1 VVFDQ
6 NNSAFLRKLAGH
18 HRILGDQ
25 RLRDHIYR
33 LFRKGS
39 ENATGET
46 VHIRFNSFLELY
58 KELNH
63 VGGVSLTDEEKNEMV
78 VTPWEV
84 RGKVDY
90 ERLIREFGTQ
100 PLTDKLLEGIS
111 KHTGEL
117 HVQLRRELFFS
128 HRDLDVVLDLYE
140 RGTKFVLYTG
150 RGPSGPVHIGHLV
163 PWIFTKHL
171 QEKFGTRLYFQM
183 TDDEKFVVDDEARL
197 AETTRLG
204 YENAL
209 DLIALGFEP
218 EDTFII
224 FDVPDID
231 LLYDIAL
238 EVAKRITY
246 STAKAT
252 FGFQDSTN
260 IGWIFWPA
268 IQAVPCFIHKKLT
281 GENVPALI
289 PAAIDQDPYW
299 RITRD
304 IAAKLGYFK
313 PAQIHNRFLPGLG
326 VGGKMSA
333 SEPETAIFTTDLP
346 EVVKRKVW
354 NAFTGGKGTVAEQ
367 RKSGANPDVC
377 SVFQYFLFLF
387 EEDDKRLEERGRRCR
402 GGEVLC
408 GDCKKELAERI
419 NRFLSGHQKRREKAR
434 GMIEQYDIKSRR

>member
-1 VVFDQ
+1 VPC
-6 NNSAFLRKLAGH
+6 
-18 HRILGDQ
+18 
-25 RLRDHIYR
+25 
-33 LFRKGS
+33 
-39 ENATGET
+39 
-46 VHIRFNSFLELY
+46 
-58 KELNH
+58 
-63 VGGVSLTDEEKNEMV
+63 LTDEDKNEMI

-100 PLTDKLLEGIS
+100 PLTEELLKRLS
-111 KHTGEL
+111 KYTGGL
-117 HVQLRRELFFS
+117 HLQLRRELFFS

-140 RGTKFVLYTG
+140 KGVKFVLYTG

-171 QEKFGTRLYFQM
+171 QDKFDTRLYFQM
-183 TDDEKFVVDDEARL
+183 TDDEKFLVDDAQEL
-197 AETTRLG
+197 AETGRMA

-218 EDTFII
+218 ENTFII
-224 FDVPDID
+224 YDVKDID

-252 FGFQDSTN
+252 FGFQESTN
-260 IGWIFWPA
+260 LGWVFWPA
-268 IQAVPCFIHKKLT
+268 IQAVPCFLHKKIT

-304 IAAKLGYFK
+304 IASKLGYFK

-326 VGGKMSA
+326 IGGKMSA
-333 SEPETAIFTTDLP
+333 SEPDTAIFTTDPP
-346 EVVKRKVW
+346 ETVKRKVW
-354 NAFTGGKGTVAEQ
+354 KAFTGGKGTVAEQ
-367 RKSGANPDVC
+367 RKQGANPEVC
-377 SVFQYFLFLF
+377 SVFQYFLYLF
-387 EEDDKRLEERGRRCR
+387 EEDDKKLKEREKKCKA
-402 GGEVLC
+402 GEILC
-408 GDCKKELAERI
+408 GDCKKELTERI
-419 NRFLSGHQKRREKAR
+419 NSFLIPHQKKREKAR
-434 GMIEQYDIKSRR
+434 DRIEEYNIKR

>member
-1 VVFDQ
+1 
-6 NNSAFLRKLAGH
+6 
-18 HRILGDQ
+18 
-25 RLRDHIYR
+25 
-33 LFRKGS
+33 
-39 ENATGET
+39 
-46 VHIRFNSFLELY
+46 
-58 KELNH
+58 
-63 VGGVSLTDEEKNEMV
+63 LTDEEKNEMV

-100 PLTDKLLEGIS
+100 PLTEELLQ
-111 KHTGEL
+111 KMAKYTGGL
-117 HVQLRRELFFS
+117 HLQLRRGLFFS

-140 RGTKFVLYTG
+140 KGIKFVLYTG

-171 QEKFGTRLYFQM
+171 QDRFDTRLYFQM
-183 TDDEKFVVDDEARL
+183 TDDEKFVVDDGRKL
-197 AETTRLG
+197 SETTKMG

-218 EDTFII
+218 ENTFII
-224 FDVPDID
+224 YDVQDID
-231 LLYDIAL
+231 LQYDIAL

-252 FGFQDSTN
+252 FGFQDDTN
-260 IGWIFWPA
+260 LGWIFWPA

-304 IAAKLGYFK
+304 IAPKLGYFK

-326 VGGKMSA
+326 IGGKMSA
-333 SEPETAIFTTDLP
+333 SEPDTAIFTIDTP
-346 EVVKRKVW
+346 EVVKRKIW
-354 NAFTGGKGTVAEQ
+354 NAFTGGKGTAAEQ
-367 RKSGANPDVC
+367 RKQGANPEVC
-377 SVFQYFLFLF
+377 SVYQYFLYLF
-387 EEDDKRLEERGRRCR
+387 EEDDK
-402 GGEVLC
+402 
-408 GDCKKELAERI
+408 KLAEREKQCKAGEILCGECKKDLTERI
-419 NRFLSGHQKRREKAR
+419 NKFLVGHQRKREKAR
-434 GMIEQYDIKSRR
+434 KTIEKYHIKR

>member
-1 VVFDQ
+1 
-6 NNSAFLRKLAGH
+6 
-18 HRILGDQ
+18 
-25 RLRDHIYR
+25 
-33 LFRKGS
+33 
-39 ENATGET
+39 
-46 VHIRFNSFLELY
+46 LY
-58 KELNH
+58 KELKCI
-63 VGGVSLTDEEKNEMV
+63 GGFRLVDKDKNEMV

-100 PLTDKLLEGIS
+100 PVTEELLQRIA
-111 KHTGEL
+111 KYTGEL
-117 HVQLRRELFFS
+117 HPQLRRKLFFS

-140 RGTKFVLYTG
+140 KGVKFVLYTG

-171 QEKFGTRLYFQM
+171 QDKFKTRLYFQM
-183 TDDEKFVVDDEARL
+183 TDDEKFVVEDELKLEQAKNF
-197 AETTRLG
+197 G

-209 DLIALGFEP
+209 DLIALGFKP
-218 EDTFII
+218 ENTFII
-224 FDVPDID
+224 FDVADIG

-268 IQAVPCFIHKKLT
+268 IQAVPCFIHAKLT

-299 RITRD
+299 RVTRD
-304 IAAKLGYFK
+304 IAQKLGYYK
-313 PAQIHNRFLPGLG
+313 PAQIHCRFLPGLG

-333 SEPETAIFTTDLP
+333 SEPETSIFTIDPP

-354 NAFTGGKGTVAEQ
+354 NAFTGGKGTAAEQ
-367 RKSGANPDVC
+367 RKTGADPNIC
-377 SVFQYFLFLF
+377 TIFQYFLYLF
-387 EEDDKRLEERGRRCR
+387 EEDDKKLTEREKQCKA
-402 GGEVLC
+402 GETLC
-408 GDCKKELAERI
+408 GDCKTELTERI
-419 NRFLSGHQKRREKAR
+419 NKFLAEHNKKREKASK
-434 GMIEQYDIKSRR
+434 IVEKFHIKR

>member
-1 VVFDQ
+1 L
-6 NNSAFLRKLAGH
+6 S
-18 HRILGDQ
+18 
-25 RLRDHIYR
+25 
-33 LFRKGS
+33 
-39 ENATGET
+39 
-46 VHIRFNSFLELY
+46 
-58 KELNH
+58 
-63 VGGVSLTDEEKNEMV
+63 DEDKNEMV

-100 PLTDKLLEGIS
+100 PLTEELLRRLE
-111 KHTGEL
+111 KHVGEL
-117 HVQLRRELFFS
+117 HLQLRRELFFS
-128 HRDLDVVLDLYE
+128 HRDLDTVLDLYE
-140 RGTKFVLYTG
+140 KGTKFVLYTG

-171 QEKFGTRLYFQM
+171 QDKFDTRLYFQM
-183 TDDEKFVVDDEARL
+183 TDDEKFLIEDENKL
-197 AETTRLG
+197 PDMTKYG

-209 DLIALGFEP
+209 DLIALGFKP
-218 EDTFII
+218 ENTFII
-224 FDVPDID
+224 YDVQDID

-246 STAKAT
+246 STARAT

-260 IGWIFWPA
+260 LGWIFWPA

-304 IAAKLGYFK
+304 IAQKLGYYK

-326 VGGKMSA
+326 IGGKMSA
-333 SEPETAIFTTDLP
+333 SEPETCIFTIDAP

-354 NAFTGGKGTVAEQ
+354 NAFTGGKGTAAEQ
-367 RKSGANPDVC
+367 KKTGADPNIC
-377 SVFQYFLFLF
+377 TIFQYFFFLF
-387 EEDDKRLEERGRRCR
+387 EEDDKKLADRERRCR
-402 GGEVLC
+402 NGAVLC
-408 GDCKKELAERI
+408 GECKKELTERI
-419 NRFLSGHQKRREKAR
+419 NKFLADHQKKREKAR
-434 GMIEQYDIKSRR
+434 STVERFHVKR